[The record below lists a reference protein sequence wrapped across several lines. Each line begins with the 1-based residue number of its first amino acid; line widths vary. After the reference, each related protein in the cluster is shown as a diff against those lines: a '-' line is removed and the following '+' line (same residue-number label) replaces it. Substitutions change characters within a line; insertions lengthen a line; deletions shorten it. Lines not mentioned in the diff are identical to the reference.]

1 MFEGYAARRPLSPA
15 EIAALGTE
23 ARVGALRFTI
33 TRITD
38 YTMRRGLGER
48 VMKDYRR
55 FWLRH
60 ERIAELGPDF
70 IRWFS

>member
-1 MFEGYAARRPLSPA
+1 MFQGYASKRPLSSA
-15 EIAALGTE
+15 EVAALGTE
-23 ARVGALRFTI
+23 ARIGALRFAI

-60 ERIAELGPDF
+60 ERVAQLGSTWNG
-70 IRWFS
+70 WFS